1 VDNFLRKLKDLNNE
15 VKLIFFSLLGGI
27 ILWFFNLI
35 CGTFFSNILFSI
47 FFIITPL
54 ISKYIFEIVKS
65 NPKFEELSLGNDELK
80 NKLIFLAIMAVLS
93 FFVFIAFSGFA
104 YKNTNTFGKAIVFGF
119 FGIIFVLILYFSI
132 YFIDKI
138 LLFKDHKYLNI
149 SINGMIIYF
158 FVILILKT
166 IFDQNLF
173 SGRGFQR
180 FIYLII
186 ESIGSGTVFSLV
198 WYFTLK
204 IEAIDEYIDSLL
216 KYKLK
221 IEKVESSKDDK
232 EN

>member
-1 VDNFLRKLKDLNNE
+1 
-15 VKLIFFSLLGGI
+15 
-27 ILWFFNLI
+27 
-35 CGTFFSNILFSI
+35 
-47 FFIITPL
+47 
-54 ISKYIFEIVKS
+54 
-65 NPKFEELSLGNDELK
+65 
-80 NKLIFLAIMAVLS
+80 
-93 FFVFIAFSGFA
+93 
-104 YKNTNTFGKAIVFGF
+104 
-119 FGIIFVLILYFSI
+119 
-132 YFIDKI
+132 
-138 LLFKDHKYLNI
+138 
-149 SINGMIIYF
+149 MIIYF